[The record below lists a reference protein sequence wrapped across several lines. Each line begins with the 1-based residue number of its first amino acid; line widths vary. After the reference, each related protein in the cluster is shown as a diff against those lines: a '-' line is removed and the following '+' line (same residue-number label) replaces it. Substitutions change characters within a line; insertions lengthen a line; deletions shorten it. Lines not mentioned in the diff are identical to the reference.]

1 MFASCIS
8 VKRNLCM
15 QDGSGEI
22 DMDEMCEIFCLMY
35 TIQVREG
42 SGPKIL
48 QMRESRVQTREIR
61 AFTEKISP

>member
-8 VKRNLCM
+8 VKRTLCM

-42 SGPKIL
+42 SGPKNTTD
-48 QMRESRVQTREIR
+48 ERV
-61 AFTEKISP
+61 

>member
-1 MFASCIS
+1 
-8 VKRNLCM
+8 M

-42 SGPKIL
+42 SGPRIL
-48 QMRESRVQTREIR
+48 QMRESRVQTTKIR
-61 AFTEKISP
+61 AFIEKISP